1 MLEYN
6 RATWRSEY
14 GVALPPPEL
23 TRPEGIINSY
33 LYDFQQAY
41 LPHRRGDD
49 DFIRYTEGSIIT
61 NIDWKEQNLFQWWN
75 TCDFVSLRQFA
86 FDTLSI
92 PAMSAE
98 LERVFS
104 QSKRT
109 WTDDRNA
116 LKPESFE
123 ALQCL
128 KQWSLQGLY
137 NFSASS

>member
-1 MLEYN
+1 MF
-6 RATWRSEY
+6 R
-14 GVALPPPEL
+14 VC
-23 TRPEGIINSY
+23 RPESIVSSY
-33 LYDFQQAY
+33 IYDFHQAI

-61 NIDWKEQNLFQWWN
+61 DVDWKEQNLFKWWDA
-75 TCDFVSLRQFA
+75 CDYPGLRQMA
-86 FDTLSI
+86 FDTLTI

-116 LKPESFE
+116 LKTESFQ

-137 NFSASS
+137 NFSAS